1 MYKYFVFGKTHN
13 EVKKMENRRLRKSAV
28 YLLYSLGFVLL
39 VGVAYLIEGVFTR
52 NNLDSDTRYVNDT
65 ILDDKVKPVIAA
77 DTKILKP
84 YKDEDIKILKD
95 YYDYQADEKSQINSI
110 LVYNNTYLQ
119 NTGICYGGK
128 EEFEV
133 TSVLDGKVTDIK
145 EDDVLGTTVQI
156 EHDNNIISVYQSLKD
171 VKVKVGD
178 TVAQGDVIA
187 SAGQNNLNKDLG
199 THLYFELIIDG
210 VTVDPENYYN
220 KTLNE
225 IKG

>member
-1 MYKYFVFGKTHN
+1 MKYNGK
-13 EVKKMENRRLRKSAV
+13 E
-28 YLLYSLGFVLL
+28 
-39 VGVAYLIEGVFTR
+39 
-52 NNLDSDTRYVNDT
+52 
-65 ILDDKVKPVIAA
+65 
-77 DTKILKP
+77 
-84 YKDEDIKILKD
+84 IKILKD

-145 EDDVLGTTVQI
+145 EDDVMGTTVQI

-187 SAGQNNLNKDLG
+187 SAGQNNLNQDLG

-210 VTVDPENYYN
+210 ATVDPENYYN